1 MEHTLERS
9 TRSVLHAPVF
19 QGVPMFLEHRKT
31 EKKNSKSV
39 PRHSVFLCSSVQ
51 FYLCSKVFWCS
62 GFTAC
67 TCHHE
72 PTTNRESAASMNI
85 QREWFLTSRWLALKC
100 NFNYVIVLL
109 LILYFWFEKHGNKS
123 HVMVLP
129 SHTCILKHKR
139 NKMEKRKFFSLCVL
153 IWAFRVTNYNEIG
166 HNELNNQT
174 ATTECVNSWTNKWSK
189 GRGSADHKRPINRM
203 TDTTE

>member
-1 MEHTLERS
+1 MYMCS
-9 TRSVLHAPVF
+9 KVF
-19 QGVPMFLEHRKT
+19 QCSWNT
-31 EKKNSKSV
+31 EKQKKKIV
-39 PRHSVFLCSSVQ
+39 RVFWDTLFCRCSSVQ

-109 LILYFWFEKHGNKS
+109 LILYFWFEKHGNYKS

-139 NKMEKRKFFSLCVL
+139 NKMEKRKFFPFV
-153 IWAFRVTNYNEIG
+153 F
-166 HNELNNQT
+166 
-174 ATTECVNSWTNKWSK
+174 
-189 GRGSADHKRPINRM
+189 
-203 TDTTE
+203 